1 MDTPRL
7 HPETIEEVKQRSDIV
22 EIVSDY
28 VVLKKS
34 GQNYLGLCPF
44 HEEKTPSFTV
54 TPSKQMY
61 YCFGCQVGGN
71 GIKFLMELG
80 KQSFSE
86 AVFDLAKRYQIP
98 IKTLDPEQRQE
109 LQREISV
116 KEQLYEIMAVAS
128 NFYQHALSQPQGE
141 VALTYL
147 QKERQ
152 LQGET
157 IKAFGLGY
165 APAGWETLYRYLV
178 EQKRYPLPLVEQAGL
193 IKARQSGGSGYYDQF
208 RHRLMIPICDT
219 QGRVI
224 AFGSRT
230 LTDEQPKYLNS
241 PYTPLFD
248 KGKTLF
254 ALDKARSSIIKQDLV
269 VVVEGYFDAIAL
281 HAVGID
287 NVVASL
293 GTALS
298 ETQVKQLLR
307 YSESKRLIFNFDA
320 DKAGIQA
327 TERAIQAIAPL
338 VYAGQVQL
346 RILPLADG
354 KDADEFLKA
363 TPNPQGD
370 YRALME
376 KAPLW
381 LDWQIQQLLK
391 DKDLKQADQF
401 QQVAQKMI
409 ALLQKL
415 EERNQRNHYLGRC
428 AEILAQGDSR
438 ARNFHL
444 DSLNRQ
450 LKKPLTPNN
459 KFKPI
464 PNNPNKSLLEEAEE
478 IILIIYLHCPEH
490 RQEIQHQLEDK
501 DLFFSEGSYRFLWQK
516 IMSIPTRNEPFISEL
531 ENQLLPYPEHSQ
543 KLYHLFQLD
552 EITTYDIHRTSLRLQ
567 NALAT
572 LERESLRYYLD
583 YCLKQYL
590 TLVKTDREQANHYYK
605 EYLQAKNKVIE
616 LDKLRLIESEVET

>member
-28 VVLKKS
+28 VVLKKR

-61 YCFGCQVGGN
+61 YCFGCQAGGN

-86 AVFDLAKRYQIP
+86 AVLDLAKRYQIP
-98 IKTLDPEQRQE
+98 IKTLNPEQRQE
-109 LQREISV
+109 LQRQISV

-128 NFYQHALSQPQGE
+128 NFYQHALSQAQGE
-141 VALTYL
+141 IALTYL

-178 EQKRYPLPLVEQAGL
+178 EQKRYPLALVEQAGL
-193 IKARQSGGSGYYDQF
+193 IKARQNGGSGYYDQF
-208 RHRLMIPICDT
+208 RQRLMIPICDT
-219 QGRVI
+219 QGQVI

-241 PYTPLFD
+241 PDTPLFD

-254 ALDKARSSIIKQDLV
+254 ALDKARASIIKKDLA

-307 YSESKRLIFNFDA
+307 YTESKRIIFNFDA

-346 RILPLADG
+346 KILPLADG
-354 KDADEFLKA
+354 KDADEFLKT

-370 YRALME
+370 YGTLME
-376 KAPLW
+376 QAPLW
-381 LDWQIQQLLK
+381 IDWQIQQLLK
-391 DKDLKQADQF
+391 DRDLKQADQF

-415 EERNQRNHYLGRC
+415 EERNQRTHYLGYC
-428 AEILAQGDSR
+428 AEILSQGDSR
-438 ARNFHL
+438 ARALQL
-444 DSLNRQ
+444 DSLSRQ
-450 LKKPLTPNN
+450 IRKPLTPHN
-459 KFKPI
+459 KRQSI
-464 PNNPNKSLLEEAEE
+464 PNNPQKTLLEEAEE
-478 IILIIYLHCPEH
+478 IILVIYLHCPEY
-490 RQEIQHQLEDK
+490 RQEIQQKLEDK
-501 DLFFSEGSYRFLWQK
+501 DLFFSIESHRFLWQK
-516 IMSIPTRNEPFISEL
+516 IMNIPTNYEPFISEL
-531 ENQLLPYPEHSQ
+531 ENQLLSYPEHSQ

-552 EITTYDIHRTSLRLQ
+552 EVTTYDIHRTSLRLQ

-583 YCLKQYL
+583 YCLQEYL
-590 TLVKTDREQANHYYK
+590 SLINTDRERASHYHK
-605 EYLQAKNKVIE
+605 EYLQAKLNIME
-616 LDKLRLIESEVET
+616 LDKLRLIESEV